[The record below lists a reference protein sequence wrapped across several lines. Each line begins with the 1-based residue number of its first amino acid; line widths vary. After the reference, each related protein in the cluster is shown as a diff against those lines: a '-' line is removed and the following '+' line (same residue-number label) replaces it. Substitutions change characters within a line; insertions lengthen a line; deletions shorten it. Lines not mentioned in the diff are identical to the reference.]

1 MYNYN
6 YIASQSSWSPG
17 FEETGSSPRLRMP
30 QPSPSTPSDYNNAAP
45 EFHVDS
51 YHHQHHPHYHNE
63 PPPFG
68 APHSQVGG
76 FDKERRESGL
86 LKTPDGGRLPRVASS
101 PVHGRGGKVGKE
113 ERRSTCPRGPP
124 YHDRRAAPAII
135 NGVIVGPGHYLR
147 DPRQAG
153 FTRSQRDCK
162 TVLQDHSY
170 SKEYREGYEDH
181 PRFQRIEPCSTL
193 SPDLLTELKSSAAK
207 KGKAARRTP
216 KNECS
221 TVSNHSESPTSSAE
235 SSSRVEQKPTESA
248 GSDSPGSSSN
258 KIEQGTRNTSN
269 PEKRP
274 VLHSLDKC
282 GTKPSGTVKPIARVR
297 PTTTTA
303 SSLGKQPLLPE
314 STKSSLGAR
323 GMNQGELVK
332 PPASSVETSSL
343 QEPPAIQ
350 KNGPTT
356 REIPPHELMADGK
369 CGCLKIPAPAHQL
382 REPVPKKPDTSR
394 IQAGSSEARECK
406 MDSEEKAPT
415 PFERDLI
422 SLPGEFFLDLD
433 PEPTSGS
440 NSNSTCCSESEEPTG
455 SRTEDSDMEIV
466 EAEDEATETA
476 DEQPTLVDGA
486 QASEDESLTLSL
498 PESLQGSEVM
508 EENNSPEKWS
518 VTSPEPGKMRFSR
531 LDNICSSS
539 DSERLSVKQMTSNRI
554 QLRNGR
560 VLPASH
566 LAYQAKLTTS
576 PPSSDTPTS
585 PTSSSSSPKTG
596 RLRRSKRL
604 AASSDPLSSH
614 IWGMYSTHDSD
625 STVDQSFDTQ
635 QPSED
640 ASSDESEFEMP
651 DFAPKSGQA
660 EYQQTKSPGEGR
672 GGRGRRGR
680 GGRGRWARRGG
691 VKRGGGTTR
700 SSGE

>member
-1 MYNYN
+1 
-6 YIASQSSWSPG
+6 
-17 FEETGSSPRLRMP
+17 MP
-30 QPSPSTPSDYNNAAP
+30 HPSPSTPDDYNNPAP

-51 YHHQHHPHYHNE
+51 YHHHHQHHPHYHNE

-86 LKTPDGGRLPRVASS
+86 LKTQDGGRLPRVASS
-101 PVHGRGGKVGKE
+101 PVHGKGGKVGKE
-113 ERRSTCPRGPP
+113 ERRPMCPRGPP
-124 YHDRRAAPAII
+124 YHDRRAPAII
-135 NGVIVGPGHYLR
+135 NGVIVSPGHFLR

-153 FTRSQRDCK
+153 FTRSQRSYK
-162 TVLQDHSY
+162 MVLQDHSY
-170 SKEYREGYEDH
+170 SKEYREGCEDH
-181 PRFQRIEPCSTL
+181 PLFQRIEPCSTL

-207 KGKAARRTP
+207 KGKAVRRASKTGS
-216 KNECS
+216 S

-235 SSSRVEQKPTESA
+235 AS
-248 GSDSPGSSSN
+248 SDSSGSSSN
-258 KIEQGTRNTSN
+258 KIEQAAHKTRI
-269 PEKRP
+269 PEKQP

-282 GTKPSGTVKPIARVR
+282 GTKPSGTVKPIARVK
-297 PTTTTA
+297 PTTTT
-303 SSLGKQPLLPE
+303 SSSGKQPPLLE
-314 STKSSLGAR
+314 SKSSLSAR
-323 GMNQGELVK
+323 GMYQGELVK
-332 PPASSVETSSL
+332 PPTSSVETSTLRES
-343 QEPPAIQ
+343 PAIQ
-350 KNGPTT
+350 KNGPAH
-356 REIPPHELMADGK
+356 EMPPHELMAGGK
-369 CGCLKIPAPAHQL
+369 CGCLKMPAPARQL
-382 REPVPKKPDTSR
+382 REPVPRKPDIPWKKTG
-394 IQAGSSEARECK
+394 ASETTECK
-406 MDSEEKAPT
+406 MDSEEKAAT
-415 PFERDLI
+415 PFERDPI
-422 SLPGEFFLDLD
+422 GLPGEFFLDLD

-440 NSNSTCCSESEEPTG
+440 NSNSTCCSESEELTET
-455 SRTEDSDMEIV
+455 RTEDSDMEIV

-476 DEQPTLVDGA
+476 DEQPMLADGA
-486 QASEDESLTLSL
+486 QTSDDESLTLSL
-498 PESLQGSEVM
+498 PGSSQGSEVV

-518 VTSPEPGKMRFSR
+518 VSSPEPGKMRFSR

-585 PTSSSSSPKTG
+585 PTSSSSSPKIG

-614 IWGMYSTHDSD
+614 IWGLYSIPDSD

-640 ASSDESEFEMP
+640 ASSDESDFEMP

-660 EYQQTKSPGEGR
+660 EYQPSKSSGEGR

-680 GGRGRWARRGG
+680 GGKGRWARRGG
-691 VKRGGGTTR
+691 VKRGGGGTRATTR
-700 SSGE
+700 SSGK